1 MTQSVKKGIPTLER
15 AEREVSE
22 RHRPFPCSGR
32 SASAL
37 DPPRTRSTITRINL
51 ATLPPQPDL
60 DLGHSKNR
68 YAIMSESL
76 LSSRNLAFELYEVLD
91 AEGLTRRER
100 FAEHSRETFDAA
112 LGTARTIAEKYFAP
126 HNRKADE
133 NEPRYENGE
142 AILIP
147 EVKPAVDAFLAA
159 GFLNASRDFEAGGM
173 QLPTLL
179 SQACFAHFQ
188 AANVGTTAYPFLTMG
203 AANLIESFGNDE
215 QKQRFL
221 QPMIE
226 GRFFGT
232 MALTEPHAG
241 SSLSDIRTRAEPAED
256 GTYRL
261 RGNKIF
267 ISGGDHALSEN
278 IVHMVLAKLPDAPG
292 GVKGISLFIV
302 PKFLVND
309 DGSLGKRNDV
319 LLTGLFH
326 KMGWKGTTST
336 GLNFGDNGECV
347 GYLVGKPHHG
357 LSYMFQMMNEARIGV
372 GLGAVML
379 GYSGYLYSLDYAR
392 DRPQGRLPDSK
403 SPESAPV
410 PIIQHADVRRMLL
423 TQKAYVEGAFDLCLY
438 ASRLF
443 DDTQTGEAED
453 ARKHAHEL
461 LDLLTPVV
469 KSWPSEFCLKANE
482 LAIQVLGGHGYTR
495 EYPVEQYY
503 RDNRLNPIHEG
514 THGIQSLDLLGRKLA
529 QNGGTG
535 LKQLLRLISDTCERA
550 QGYDSLHEL
559 RQPLEQL
566 VAHVQA
572 VTLGLLT
579 DLAQG
584 RITSTLANSALY
596 LKVFGHTIIGWRW
609 LEQAIRAEEGLGKG
623 HSADSDFYKGKLQAA
638 RYFLTRE
645 LPGCHH
651 ELSILENRDDTCLAM
666 RDDWF

>member
-1 MTQSVKKGIPTLER
+1 
-15 AEREVSE
+15 
-22 RHRPFPCSGR
+22 
-32 SASAL
+32 
-37 DPPRTRSTITRINL
+37 
-51 ATLPPQPDL
+51 
-60 DLGHSKNR
+60 
-68 YAIMSESL
+68 
-76 LSSRNLAFELYEVLD
+76 
-91 AEGLTRRER
+91 
-100 FAEHSRETFDAA
+100 
-112 LGTARTIAEKYFAP
+112 
-126 HNRKADE
+126 
-133 NEPRYENGE
+133 
-142 AILIP
+142 
-147 EVKPAVDAFLAA
+147 
-159 GFLNASRDFEAGGM
+159 M

-319 LLTGLFH
+319 LLAGLFH

-336 GLNFGDNGECV
+336 ALNFGDNGECV

-403 SPESAPV
+403 SPESTPV

-453 ARKHAHEL
+453 ARKHAHDL

-623 HSADSDFYKGKLQAA
+623 HSSDSDFYKGKLQAA
-638 RYFLTRE
+638 RYFLTWE

>member
-1 MTQSVKKGIPTLER
+1 
-15 AEREVSE
+15 
-22 RHRPFPCSGR
+22 
-32 SASAL
+32 
-37 DPPRTRSTITRINL
+37 
-51 ATLPPQPDL
+51 
-60 DLGHSKNR
+60 
-68 YAIMSESL
+68 MSESL

-91 AEGLTRRER
+91 AEALIRRER

-112 LGTARTIAEKYFAP
+112 IGTARTIAEKYFAP

-133 NEPRYENGE
+133 NEPRYENG
-142 AILIP
+142 AAVLIP
-147 EVKPAVDAFLAA
+147 EVKPAVDAFLEA
-159 GFLNASRDFEAGGM
+159 GFLNAARDFEAGGM

-188 AANVGTTAYPFLTMG
+188 AANAGTTAYPFLTMG
-203 AANLIESFGNDE
+203 AANLIESFGSDE

-241 SSLSDIRTRAEPAED
+241 SSLSDIRTRAEPAKD
-256 GTYRL
+256 GSYRL

-267 ISGGDHALSEN
+267 ISGGDHNLSEN

-319 LLTGLFH
+319 LLAGLFH

-336 GLNFGDNGECV
+336 ALNFGDNGECV

-372 GLGAVML
+372 GMGAVML
-379 GYSGYLYSLDYAR
+379 GYAGYLYSLDYAR
-392 DRPQGRLPDSK
+392 ERPQGRLPDNK
-403 SPESAPV
+403 SPDSAPV
-410 PIIQHADVRRMLL
+410 SIIQHTDVRRMLL
-423 TQKAYVEGAFDLCLY
+423 TQKAYVEGAFDLGLY
-438 ASRLF
+438 AARLF
-443 DDTQTGEAED
+443 DDAQTGETEQI
-453 ARKHAHEL
+453 RQQAHEL
-461 LDLLTPVV
+461 LDLLTPIV

-482 LAIQVLGGHGYTR
+482 LAIQILGGHGYTR
-495 EYPVEQYY
+495 EYPVEQHY

-529 QNGGTG
+529 QNGGAG
-535 LKQLLRLISDTCERA
+535 LKQLVRLIADTTQRA
-550 QGYDSLHEL
+550 SAHSQLDHL

-566 VAHVQA
+566 VTALQS
-572 VTLGLLT
+572 VTVGLLT

-584 RITSTLANSALY
+584 KVNIALANSALY
-596 LKVFGHTIIGWRW
+596 LKAFGHTVIGWRW
-609 LEQAIRAEEGLGKG
+609 LEQAIRAEEGLSRGNA
-623 HSADSDFYKGKLQAA
+623 ADLDFYKGKLQAA
-638 RYFLTRE
+638 RYFLTWE
-645 LPGCHH
+645 VPACHH
-651 ELSILENRDDTCLAM
+651 ELAILQARDDVCLSM
-666 RDDWF
+666 QNEWF

>member
-1 MTQSVKKGIPTLER
+1 
-15 AEREVSE
+15 
-22 RHRPFPCSGR
+22 
-32 SASAL
+32 
-37 DPPRTRSTITRINL
+37 
-51 ATLPPQPDL
+51 
-60 DLGHSKNR
+60 
-68 YAIMSESL
+68 MSESL

-91 AEGLTRRER
+91 AEALIRRER
-100 FAEHSRETFDAA
+100 FAEHTRETFDAA
-112 LGTARTIAEKYFAP
+112 IGTARTIAEKYFAP

-133 NEPRYENGE
+133 NEPRYEHG
-142 AILIP
+142 AAVLIP
-147 EVKPAVDAFLAA
+147 EVKPAVDAFLEA
-159 GFLNASRDFEAGGM
+159 GFLNAARDFEAGGM

-188 AANVGTTAYPFLTMG
+188 AANAGTTAYPFLTMG

-241 SSLSDIRTRAEPAED
+241 SSLSDIRTRAEPAAD
-256 GTYRL
+256 GSYRL

-267 ISGGDHALSEN
+267 ISGGDHNLSEN

-309 DGSLGKRNDV
+309 DGSLGRRNDV
-319 LLTGLFH
+319 LLAGLFH

-336 GLNFGDNGECV
+336 ALNFGDNGECV

-372 GLGAVML
+372 GMGAVML
-379 GYSGYLYSLDYAR
+379 GYAGYLYSLDYAR
-392 DRPQGRLPDSK
+392 ERPQGRLPDNK
-403 SPESAPV
+403 SPDSTPV
-410 PIIQHADVRRMLL
+410 SIIQHTDVRRMLL
-423 TQKAYVEGAFDLCLY
+423 TQKAYVEGAFDLGLY
-438 ASRLF
+438 AARLF
-443 DDTQTGEAED
+443 DDAQTGETEQM
-453 ARKHAHEL
+453 RQQAHEL
-461 LDLLTPVV
+461 LDLLTPIV

-482 LAIQVLGGHGYTR
+482 LAIQILGGHGYTR
-495 EYPVEQYY
+495 EYPVEQHY

-529 QNGGTG
+529 QNGGAG
-535 LKQLLRLISDTCERA
+535 LKQLVRLIADTAQRA
-550 QGYDSLHEL
+550 SAHSQLDHL

-566 VAHVQA
+566 VTALQG
-572 VTLGLLT
+572 VTVGLLT

-584 RITSTLANSALY
+584 NVNVALANSALY
-596 LKVFGHTIIGWRW
+596 LKAFGHTVIGWRW
-609 LEQAIRAEEGLGKG
+609 LEQAIRAEEGLSKG
-623 HSADSDFYKGKLQAA
+623 NAADVDFYKGKLQAA
-638 RYFLTRE
+638 RYFLTWE
-645 LPGCHH
+645 VPACHH
-651 ELSILENRDDTCLAM
+651 ELAILQARDDVCLSM
-666 RDDWF
+666 QNEWF